1 MPVFTPSFE
10 CRPLPAKWC
19 VGAAWFGCVMLSACA
34 QTVASLG
41 TNSIENT
48 PMQPI
53 PTRKGTPATAP
64 TATPAAALDISVIT
78 LETDCMGCPTGQR
91 IELHRD
97 GRAVATTT
105 GKARLGTADLV
116 TRAELP
122 GAEFDALAQKLL
134 ALGFF
139 EMAAVYEE
147 AGLQDGSWSTLT
159 VQRSGSVHQVFRRE
173 DAGPPALKLLETAV
187 TALQSRLA
195 FVADTR

>member
-19 VGAAWFGCVMLSACA
+19 VGAAWFGCVM
-34 QTVASLG
+34 
-41 TNSIENT
+41 
-48 PMQPI
+48 P
-53 PTRKGTPATAP
+53 
-64 TATPAAALDISVIT
+64 
-78 LETDCMGCPTGQR
+78 
-91 IELHRD
+91 
-97 GRAVATTT
+97 
-105 GKARLGTADLV
+105 ADLV